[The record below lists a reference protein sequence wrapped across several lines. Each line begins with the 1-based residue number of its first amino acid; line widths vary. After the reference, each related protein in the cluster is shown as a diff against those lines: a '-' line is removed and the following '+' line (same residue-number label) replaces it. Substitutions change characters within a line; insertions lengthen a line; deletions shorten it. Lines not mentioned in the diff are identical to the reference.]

1 MGYYKFKKALC
12 SFKYLFPFFLFKHWV
27 LETELRIE
35 FLTLNTGVW
44 NQLHKTLLIFL
55 NGFTSLTVLL
65 LFPLLITVFAFVQG
79 FLILF
84 HLTQM
89 MFFWSTHLLMFL
101 SLETSMFIIR
111 TGLLILLELTDLV
124 NSVVVFLSQTTL
136 LPWED
141 IFWTQCICCCHW
153 VLWASSSWNWCI
165 YPQGLIQ
172 AVFSIDILILGTL
185 ISMCL
190 NLILNW
196 NYH

>member
-1 MGYYKFKKALC
+1 M
-12 SFKYLFPFFLFKHWV
+12 
-27 LETELRIE
+27 
-35 FLTLNTGVW
+35 FLT
-44 NQLHKTLLIFL
+44 
-55 NGFTSLTVLL
+55 GFTSLTVLL
-65 LFPLLITVFAFVQG
+65 LFPLLIPIFAFVRG

-89 MFFWSTHLLMFL
+89 RFFQSTHPLMFL
-101 SLETSMFIIR
+101 SLETLTSIIR
-111 TGLLILLELTDLV
+111 TGLLILSELIDLV
-124 NSVVVFLSQTTL
+124 NSVVIFLSQTTL

-185 ISMCL
+185 ILTCL